1 MRRRKKILYLKL
13 DTEMIRVQLNGDIY
27 NDAYKCMFVNGIH
40 AQMPNDT
47 ASDRFGCTCQHMRIF
62 LCRRNHNMC
71 CFSSY
76 ARYDPQLN
84 LPPVYQR
91 SRHRRARRRR
101 SSLWPGTIAGK
112 EGRYAKTVG
121 GREE

>member
-1 MRRRKKILYLKL
+1 MRRRGKILYLKL

-62 LCRRNHNMC
+62 CAAETITCAAFPVMPDKTPNSTYLLCISEAVIVVLVGVVVHGG
-71 CFSSY
+71 
-76 ARYDPQLN
+76 
-84 LPPVYQR
+84 
-91 SRHRRARRRR
+91 RARLQERKAGGLQAGRR
-101 SSLWPGTIAGK
+101 P
-112 EGRYAKTVG
+112 
-121 GREE
+121 EE